1 MLTTNFLPE
10 SICQTTFTFFKTD
23 SKQAVES
30 KIPEVLQVSV
40 EVLILQQ
47 LTSDEVVPQAELRH
61 GQYLSFV
68 RRGVAG
74 RAHQVIP
81 VLSTG
86 DGLTEH
92 QEKRNNSQA
101 RE

>member
-1 MLTTNFLPE
+1 MQLSQGRRLSFGVCP
-10 SICQTTFTFFKTD
+10 FTLYVPRK
-23 SKQAVES
+23 KA
-30 KIPEVLQVSV
+30 EVLQVSV

-47 LTSDEVVPQAELRH
+47 LTSDEVVAQAELRH

-86 DGLTEH
+86 DGLTLW
-92 QEKRNNSQA
+92 A
-101 RE
+101 GICFGPLCATV